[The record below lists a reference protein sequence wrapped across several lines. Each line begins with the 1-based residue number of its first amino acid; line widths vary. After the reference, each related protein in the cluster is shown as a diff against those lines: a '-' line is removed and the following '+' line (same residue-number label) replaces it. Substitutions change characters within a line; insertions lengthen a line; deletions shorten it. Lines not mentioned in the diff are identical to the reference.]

1 MNVAKNKYH
10 IKLKIPGPDMTDL
23 ELGCNSDV
31 QYGKWMAAC
40 RLASKGKTMAD
51 PTYDVEVAGI
61 KTFISMQQDN
71 KDETD
76 NPAVDNSH
84 IQCEDFVPQ
93 RLLNR
98 MKSKQVCRSYFST
111 ELLLNRLTPATLENF
126 FSDLAPPGIYTLS
139 KVAERK

>member
-1 MNVAKNKYH
+1 MSPQVNVAKNKYH

-23 ELGCNSDV
+23 ELSCNSDV

-98 MKSKQVCRSYFST
+98 MKSKQVCRFYLPQKSFIT
-111 ELLLNRLTPATLENF
+111 VKLQ
-126 FSDLAPPGIYTLS
+126 PP
-139 KVAERK
+139 